1 MITESFFG
9 VLIKW
14 KIKFLQPKIITKC
27 LLCFSNRDDL
37 ARLPHNVTYRHV
49 YNR

>member
-1 MITESFFG
+1 MITETFFG
-9 VLIKW
+9 VLIKL
-14 KIKFLQPKIITKC
+14 KIKLLQREIITNF
-27 LLCFSNRDDL
+27 LLCFSNRDDF